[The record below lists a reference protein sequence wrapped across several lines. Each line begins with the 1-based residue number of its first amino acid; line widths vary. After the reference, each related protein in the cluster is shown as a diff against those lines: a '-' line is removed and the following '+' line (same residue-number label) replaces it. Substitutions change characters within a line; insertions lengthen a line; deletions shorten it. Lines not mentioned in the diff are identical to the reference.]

1 MTFEEI
7 LPHLKNGKK
16 IIRSGWGG
24 FELYVF
30 LEPTSTHKGSTLN
43 PYFLIKT
50 LHDVFTNSL

>member
-30 LEPTSTHKGSTLN
+30 LEPTSTHKGSTL
-43 PYFLIKT
+43 
-50 LHDVFTNSL
+50 